1 MLGIEISNK
10 RKQNAFLAIYLCNF
24 LPSLYV
30 FHFSFK
36 YSESEEALVSL
47 FGKILIIHKFTTKP
61 VHNIDFIY
69 VCYLSIIRNLLVKFN
84 LHFIN
89 VLSTINF
96 CIIII
101 VISVIIIII
110 ITFII
115 IITVIPIIIHNH
127 THNNLSSIIRFL

>member
-10 RKQNAFLAIYLCNF
+10 RKQSAFLAIYLCNV

-61 VHNIDFIY
+61 VHNIHFIY
-69 VCYLSIIRNLLVKFN
+69 VGYLSIIRNFISKIQLT
-84 LHFIN
+84 LHQCSFHHE
-89 VLSTINF
+89 LPHYHHRCQHHHHHHF
-96 CIIII
+96 
-101 VISVIIIII
+101 
-110 ITFII
+110 
-115 IITVIPIIIHNH
+115 HNH
-127 THNNLSSIIRFL
+127 RHCHPHHHPQPHP